1 MNAIPALSPALL
13 TALDSTSI
21 LGYLPERTAVRT
33 RKALIRRGLLT
44 PVTRRSVTRYRL
56 TDAGYDA
63 RSAIPVQADTAA
75 AVSGALAAGV
85 AATVAVGM
93 LP

>member
-1 MNAIPALSPALL
+1 MNAIPALSPAQLA
-13 TALDSTSI
+13 ALDSTSI
-21 LGYLPERTAVRT
+21 LGFLPERTAVRT
-33 RKALIRRGLLT
+33 REALVRRGLLT
-44 PVTRRSVTRYRL
+44 PVPRRGVTHYRL

-63 RSAIPVQADTAA
+63 RSAIPVRTDTAA